1 MANMTVLIRAGARL
15 LLAPALM
22 VAAAVIVKGYADVG
36 DGFSAAVIVGLGLAV
51 QYLALGPREA
61 ERALPFLRFAPAA
74 AVTGLLIALA
84 VGFAPLL
91 AGQPVFSHWPPKD
104 VKPVTVGTLELITA
118 VALDVGVFL
127 LVTGVLVVLL
137 HQLAVPGDDR

>member
-36 DGFSAAVIVGLGLAV
+36 DGFSAAVIVGLALAV

-91 AGQPVFSHWPPKD
+91 AGHWPPKD